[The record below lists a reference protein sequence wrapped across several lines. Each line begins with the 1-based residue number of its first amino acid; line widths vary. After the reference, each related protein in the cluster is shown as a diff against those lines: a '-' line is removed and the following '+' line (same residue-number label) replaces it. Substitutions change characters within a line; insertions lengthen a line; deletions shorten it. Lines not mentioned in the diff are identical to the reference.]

1 MISNECSAAS
11 KPWLDIAR
19 REEAA
24 GVAETGS
31 NARILAYLATCKDLS
46 AEELVDDSTA
56 WCAAF
61 ANWCMIEAGL
71 SGTNTS
77 WARDWF
83 AWGVEDLHPSTGSVV
98 VWKRSPG
105 GNDDG
110 LYGHV
115 SFLIEAKAGEVIVL
129 GGNQANTVCRLT
141 YPREGFLRGDY
152 YSDITFRKPF

>member
-1 MISNECSAAS
+1 MTSDDRSGVAA
-11 KPWLDIAR
+11 PWLAIAQ

-24 GVAETGS
+24 GVTETGS
-31 NARILAYLATCKDLS
+31 NARILTYLETCKDLT
-46 AEELVDDSTA
+46 AEELADDSTA

-61 ANWCMIEAGL
+61 ANWCMIQAGFA
-71 SGTNTS
+71 GTDTS

-83 AWGVEDLHPSTGSVV
+83 TWGSEDLHPTAGSVV

-105 GNDDG
+105 GIDDG

-115 SFLIEAKAGEVIVL
+115 SFLIAAKTDEMIVL
-129 GGNQANTVCRLT
+129 GGNQANKVCRLS

-152 YSDITFRKPF
+152 YSDIAFRKPA